1 MKNDP
6 SNGVNVCNIGYHFS
20 RFRGK
25 DWRRLYVENLCD
37 ARKSGRSV
45 ERRVLKLKGLYCVG
59 ILLMAVGFL
68 ICFNAVYR
76 TPLIQKRE
84 SPAVVSN
91 ANAET
96 GVVWHNSISSEGRG
110 E

>member
-1 MKNDP
+1 MGMMLMKDDYA
-6 SNGVNVCNIGYHFS
+6 NGISVTGSAGYHFS
-20 RFRGK
+20 RFRAK
-25 DWRRLYVENLCD
+25 DWHRLYVENLCD
-37 ARKSGRSV
+37 ARKSGRST

-76 TPLIQKRE
+76 TPSASKLE
-84 SPAVVSN
+84 SVEAVQM
-91 ANAET
+91 EL
-96 GVVWHNSISSEGRG
+96 RG